1 MITPI
6 MLPKIGWL
14 VMPKHKDKITL
25 GEWHKSDGEKTEKG
39 EVIVTIETAKANLEL
54 EAPVTGL
61 LFSLK
66 KSNEKIKMK
75 DILGVIVDTAEEFE
89 TFKAQNP
96 TGEIL

>member
-1 MITPI
+1 MITLI
-6 MLPKIGWL
+6 MLPRIGWL
-14 VMPKHKDKITL
+14 IMPKQKDKVKL
-25 GEWHKSDGEKTEKG
+25 GEWHKSDGEKAEKG

-54 EAPVTGL
+54 EAPVNGF

-66 KSNEKIKMK
+66 KGKEKLKMK
-75 DILGVIVDTAEEFE
+75 DILGVIVDTAEEFA